1 MSSSKYDRLF
11 FEKEKT
17 KKQQKVF
24 DELIKALTFAL
35 PFEPRFKK
43 RVTRESRKIFE
54 RMETTARK
62 SSIYGKVCQRKKY
75 TIETVRFRER
85 LR

>member
-43 RVTRESRKIFE
+43 RGLE
-54 RMETTARK
+54 RAGRSLKEWK
-62 SSIYGKVCQRKKY
+62 QQRVNQVF
-75 TIETVRFRER
+75 TVRFVSEKNTR
-85 LR
+85 